1 MAEEN
6 FLTFLGTA
14 GARFVMIKQLRHSG
28 GIWVNCRGT
37 NVLIDPGPGSL
48 VRCHNHQPL
57 LNPEIL
63 DGVILT
69 HRHID
74 HANDVNVIIEA
85 MSEGGHKKRGAV
97 FAPRDAYAPDP
108 VIFEYVR
115 RYPQRIEQLEPLQ
128 SYAVGNFSFQTSMA
142 HVHPAQTYGLKFS
155 LNQTSIGLLTDT
167 RFFPELSQ
175 FYKTDVLIV
184 CAIFVH
190 PRPGVD
196 HLSIDELTPLLKE
209 LRPRKTILTHFGMT
223 MLQAVP
229 ENVASELA
237 QAVGSEVIAA
247 TDGLTLGF

>member
-1 MAEEN
+1 MNN

-28 GIWVNCRGT
+28 GLWVNCQGT
-37 NVLIDPGPGSL
+37 NALIDPGPGSL
-48 VRCHNHQPL
+48 VRCLSHEPK

-85 MSEGGHKKRGAV
+85 MTEGGFKKRGAV
-97 FAPRDAYAPDP
+97 FAPRDAFEGDP

-115 RYPQRIEQLEPLQ
+115 RYPERIEQLAELG
-128 SYAVGNFSFQTSMA
+128 SYELGNLRFQTSMA
-142 HVHPAQTYGLKFS
+142 HKHPAQTYGLKFTI
-155 LNQTSIGLLTDT
+155 NQTSIGVLADT
-167 RFFPELSQ
+167 RFFPELAD

-184 CAIFVH
+184 SVIFIH
-190 PRPGVD
+190 PRAGID

-209 LRPRKTILTHFGMT
+209 LKPRKTILTHFGLT
-223 MLQAVP
+223 MLQAQP
-229 ENVASELA
+229 ELVAQQLA
-237 QAVGSEVIAA
+237 DDIGSEVVAA
-247 TDGLTLGF
+247 VDGMTLEF